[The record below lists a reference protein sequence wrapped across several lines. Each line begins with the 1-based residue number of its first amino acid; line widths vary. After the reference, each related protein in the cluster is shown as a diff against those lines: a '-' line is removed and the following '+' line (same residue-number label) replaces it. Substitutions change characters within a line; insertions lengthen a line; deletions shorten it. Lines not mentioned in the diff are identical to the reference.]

1 MLLEG
6 IETLLVLA
14 EAKTMSKTGSLLYIS
29 QSAVSKRINHL
40 EKKLGKKLVE
50 PQGKY
55 VRLTSDALVLINSV
69 GPTFN
74 ELRGLIYEQS
84 LTDEHTTPIKIDCSE
99 TLVSGYFS
107 GLLSSE
113 IQSDP
118 KIILSTNHTPRII
131 EHVKSGQATMGLCA
145 GFLPSHTGL
154 LTFHLFDEPFYVL
167 SSQPL
172 KTLPE
177 YLITTD
183 LSNPAN
189 SYQSVILEKLNIKP
203 LMQLDSYTAAA
214 HLALQGA
221 APALIP
227 LSIIHTLSIDKSNVH
242 SFAELNSLTRPLHV
256 CVRQNSYNLSRVKNL
271 VQKFCDYSYDSD
283 LFNR

>member
-40 EKKLGKKLVE
+40 EKRLGKKLIE
-50 PQGKY
+50 PHGKY
-55 VRLTSDALVLINSV
+55 VRLTNEALVLINNI

-74 ELRGLIYEQS
+74 ELRGQIYEQS
-84 LTDEHTTPIKIDCSE
+84 LMDENTVSIKIDCSE
-99 TLVSGYFS
+99 TLISGYFS
-107 GLLSSE
+107 RLLSSE

-118 KIILSTNHTPRII
+118 QIIISTNHTPRII

-145 GFLPSHTGL
+145 GFLPAHTGL
-154 LTFHLFDEPFYVL
+154 LTFHLFDEQFYVL
-167 SSQPL
+167 SSKPL
-172 KTLPE
+172 NTLPE

-183 LSNPAN
+183 LSNSAN
-189 SYQSVILEKLNIKP
+189 SYQSTILEKLNVKP

-227 LSIIHTLSIDKSNVH
+227 LSIIHTLSIDKSKVH
-242 SFAELNSLTRPLHV
+242 SFSELNPLIRPVNV
-256 CVRQNSYNLSRVKNL
+256 CVRQNSYNLSRIKSLVKKL
-271 VQKFCDYSYDSD
+271 CDYPYNSD
-283 LFNR
+283 LFNH